1 MTTEPHIPLGSACVV
16 RFTGPTGLVYLG
28 KTKQRLN
35 HYLKTILRLRQTP
48 FGVAL
53 HNYGRDS
60 FRFEI
65 VLVGTE
71 EYCHDMKE
79 RLIEA
84 EGTLAPDGYNV
95 APKSRGFTSEEALRV
110 AELPQTKAWG
120 KSPEAREIGVRLGE
134 VMARRAGYP
143 QRRVLVALEAAPQG
157 LTVAM
162 LVASL
167 GLTEAR
173 VRSAI
178 ISLRRQG
185 HNIIATGR
193 VFILFTNE
201 EDVSSAIS
209 VRHAA
214 YSTHRVLAA
223 LRDAPLGLTLA
234 MLAADL
240 GLSQVQVQTAIHNL
254 RLHHGHNIE
263 NQGGKQGPGGRP
275 GTFHLV
281 TEPAP
286 PAS

>member
-1 MTTEPHIPLGSACVV
+1 MTTEPHIPLGAACVV

-35 HYLKTILRLRQTP
+35 DYLKTILLRRQTR

-60 FRFEI
+60 FRVEI

-79 RLIEA
+79 RLVDA
-84 EGTLAPDGYNV
+84 EGTLDPDGYNV
-95 APKSRGFTSEEALRV
+95 GPRVRGFTSEESLRV
-110 AELPQTKAWG
+110 AALPQTKAW
-120 KSPEAREIGVRLGE
+120 KESPENRESGVRGGE
-134 VMARRAGYP
+134 VSARRARYP
-143 QRRVLVALEAAPQG
+143 QRRVLAALASAPQG

-162 LVASL
+162 LAADL
-167 GLTEAR
+167 GLSE
-173 VRSAI
+173 VQLHHAI
-178 ISLRRQG
+178 GRLRRRG

-263 NQGGKQGPGGRP
+263 KQGGKQGPGGRP

-281 TEPAP
+281 AEPAP